1 MNDKTLMEDLLNNS
15 KGACSLYMHGTI
27 ESATPKVLDT
37 FFETLSDALNIQ
49 GDIYKEMEDRGWYT
63 KENATKA
70 KMKQVKNKYEE

>member
-37 FFETLSDALNIQ
+37 FFETLSDAKKKKTIFIACDAEIL
-49 GDIYKEMEDRGWYT
+49 
-63 KENATKA
+63 
-70 KMKQVKNKYEE
+70 KYCTFRTTVPLLIFTVPPA